1 MLNFEEIVI
10 LGPGI
15 IAGDV
20 VKVLEGAPILCEIL
34 LEFLEFLQNP
44 DEVCELGEIVK
55 LSSEFRGCI
64 GKHEKW
70 NSRNFV
76 EIL

>member
-34 LEFLEFLQNP
+34 LEFLKLLQNS

-64 GKHEKW
+64 GKHGTWK
-70 NSRNFV
+70 F
-76 EIL
+76 

>member
-1 MLNFEEIVI
+1 MNFEEIVI

-20 VKVLEGAPILCEIL
+20 VKVLEGAPKLCEIS
-34 LEFLEFLQNP
+34 LEFLKFLQNS

-64 GKHEKW
+64 GKHGTWK
-70 NSRNFV
+70 F
-76 EIL
+76 

>member
-1 MLNFEEIVI
+1 MNFEEII
-10 LGPGI
+10 IIGPGS

-20 VKVLEGAPILCEIL
+20 VKVLEGAPRICEIL
-34 LEFLEFLQNP
+34 MEFLKFPQNFV
-44 DEVCELGEIVK
+44 EVCELGEFWK

-70 NSRNFV
+70 NSWNFV
-76 EIL
+76 GIL